1 MRRSRSLFPRALAA
15 LLAAAFGVGAVA
27 AAQSAAA
34 APSAS
39 PSPTPIASS
48 TLVYSVTVTGYS
60 TNAAGTRSTQTPH
73 TDTIHVDCSSR
84 PCLLEEFNQLPV
96 KVPGTTHTVVPGHG
110 TSCGRDYLGAETID
124 IRIDLTG
131 FHSTLDQPGSGVEQC
146 GGGSTS
152 ETFAEHED
160 LTGTLVSG
168 STCYLG
174 GPCPSAT
181 PASALTSTNPQTF
194 ASPGVL
200 STLPTL
206 ADAARPANIVWAVVL
221 TVILV
226 ILVALPTSLLNSAV
240 EHGTERL
247 AAWRKRMW
255 PVRSRTA
262 GAPEKASSDDKTA
275 SQKPVALAGWPLAA
289 IGVLAAALISSF
301 VDPSFGFNGASVRTF
316 FSILVSFLLD
326 AVAGWFVL
334 IWLVRRAI
342 PGATARFHF
351 APATL
356 LIVLAAVLFTRLT
369 GFQPGIVFGLVA
381 GVTFGA
387 VVATADKARNALI
400 GLGYSFVVA
409 ILGWVG
415 YCLLSGIAHPSGA
428 VVFIQETFSAMA
440 IGGIAALPI
449 ALIPLRGLTGHAVF
463 TWNRWVWAGA
473 YAIGLLGFFFV
484 LMPFPFAWKG
494 VPLSIGVWLGLYLL
508 YAVLAVVGWLVLA
521 RPWKKEAVEPEDST
535 AAAAGP
541 AL

>member
-1 MRRSRSLFPRALAA
+1 MHRSRSFLSRPLAFAMLALALGVGALAA
-15 LLAAAFGVGAVA
+15 ADSADAAT
-27 AAQSAAA
+27 
-34 APSAS
+34 
-39 PSPTPIASS
+39 PSPTPIPAS
-48 TLVYSVTVTGYS
+48 TLVYSVTVAGYS

-73 TDTIHVDCSSR
+73 TDTFHVDCSSR
-84 PCLLEEFNQLPV
+84 PCLLEEFNQLPL
-96 KVPGTTHTVVPGHG
+96 KVPGTTHTVIPGHG
-110 TSCGRDYLGAETID
+110 TSCGRDYLGTETID

-160 LTGTLVSG
+160 LTGTLISG

-181 PASALTSTNPQTF
+181 PKASALVSTGPQTF

-206 ADAARPANIVWAVVL
+206 VDAARPANVVWAVAL
-221 TVILV
+221 TIILV

-255 PVRSRTA
+255 PVRTRTA
-262 GAPEKASSDDKTA
+262 GTPEKTPQDGTVVSK
-275 SQKPVALAGWPLAA
+275 KPVALAGWPLAA

-301 VDPSFGFNGASVRTF
+301 VDPGFGFNGASVRTF
-316 FSILVSFLLD
+316 FSILVSFMLD

-342 PGATARFHF
+342 PSATARFHF

-356 LIVLAAVLFTRLT
+356 LIVLAAVVFTRLT

-415 YCLLSGIAHPSGA
+415 YCLLSGIAHPNGA

-449 ALIPLRGLTGHAVF
+449 ALVPLRGLTGHAVF
-463 TWNRWVWAGA
+463 SWNRWVWAGA

-508 YAVLAVVGWLVLA
+508 YAVLALAGWLVLA
-521 RPWKKEAVEPEDST
+521 RPWRKELSAS
-535 AAAAGP
+535 AP
-541 AL
+541 AESP

>member
-1 MRRSRSLFPRALAA
+1 MHRSRPVLSRVLAIAMLVLALGVGALAA
-15 LLAAAFGVGAVA
+15 ADTAVA
-27 AAQSAAA
+27 AT
-34 APSAS
+34 
-39 PSPTPIASS
+39 PSPTPIAAS
-48 TLVYSVTVTGYS
+48 TLVYSVTVSGYA
-60 TNAAGTRSTQTPH
+60 TNAAGTRTDQTPR
-73 TDTIHVDCSSR
+73 TDTFHVDCSSK
-84 PCLLEEFNQLPV
+84 PCLLEEYNQLPV

-110 TSCGRDYLGAETID
+110 TSCGRDYVGTETIE
-124 IRIDLTG
+124 ITIDLAG
-131 FHSTLDQPGSGVEQC
+131 FRSTLDQPGSGVEQC
-146 GGGSTS
+146 GGESTS

-160 LTGTLVSG
+160 LTGTLISG

-181 PASALTSTNPQTF
+181 PKASALTSTGPQTF

-206 ADAARPANIVWAVVL
+206 VDAARPANIVWAVAL
-221 TVILV
+221 TIVLV

-240 EHGTERL
+240 ERGTERL
-247 AAWRKRMW
+247 AAWRKRMR
-255 PVRSRTA
+255 PVPSRTA
-262 GAPEKASSDDKTA
+262 VEPEKTSPDDKPV
-275 SQKPVALAGWPLAA
+275 SPRPVALAGWPLAA
-289 IGVLAAALISSF
+289 IGVLAATLISSF

-356 LIVLAAVLFTRLT
+356 LIVLAAVVFTRLT

-415 YCLLSGIAHPSGA
+415 YCLLSGIAHPDGG
-428 VVFIQETFSAMA
+428 VVFVQETFSALA

-463 TWNRWVWAGA
+463 TWSRWVWAGA
-473 YAIGLLGFFFV
+473 YAIGLFGFFFV

-508 YAVLAVVGWLVLA
+508 YAVLALVGWLVLA
-521 RPWKKEAVEPEDST
+521 RPWKKDVVDPEES
-535 AAAAGP
+535 AAASPESAP
-541 AL
+541 